1 MQRPSY
7 SNPRRLCVSGLA
19 HHELHAAFHADSL
32 EPQRGPMRNLK
43 LLMFPRLF
51 IPMILGSVALAQ
63 SAFEVAE
70 LKVNRS
76 GPGESRGDLSNGRL
90 TVTNFPLRY
99 LIAEAWSVQPSDIE
113 GPAFLDDVRLDV
125 IAKTSSP
132 TTPDQEVRLMV
143 QTLLKDRMKL
153 IAHVEERV
161 KPVWALTVW
170 KGQAKLT
177 RSTMP
182 QKPED
187 SDCTFQ
193 NGSGRARL
201 ACRHMTMPSFV
212 HELPHFANSYIDKA
226 IVDQTGLSG
235 AWEFK
240 AEWTPFPQLDS
251 DGGLTLFAALQS
263 QLGLQ
268 LENKKLPIPVV
279 VVDSIEKNPAE

>member
-1 MQRPSY
+1 
-7 SNPRRLCVSGLA
+7 
-19 HHELHAAFHADSL
+19 
-32 EPQRGPMRNLK
+32 MRNLQ
-43 LLMFPRLF
+43 LSMLPRLIIPVF
-51 IPMILGSVALAQ
+51 IASLAFAQ

-90 TVTNFPLRY
+90 TVTNFRMRY

-113 GPAFLDDVRLDV
+113 GPAFLDDLRVDL
-125 IAKTSSP
+125 IAKASSP
-132 TTPDQEVRLMV
+132 TTSDQQVRLMV

-153 IAHVEERV
+153 IAHVEQRM

-193 NGSGRARL
+193 NGGGRARL
-201 ACRHMTMPSFV
+201 ACRPNDDGEASYM
-212 HELPHFANSYIDKA
+212 NS
-226 IVDQTGLSG
+226 
-235 AWEFK
+235 
-240 AEWTPFPQLDS
+240 
-251 DGGLTLFAALQS
+251 LTSRILTS
-263 QLGLQ
+263 TR
-268 LENKKLPIPVV
+268 P
-279 VVDSIEKNPAE
+279 